1 VPTSRRGR
9 PSTSRPRCKG
19 ETITL
24 AGEDGKPFKV
34 KIPAGVADGQKIR
47 LRGRGRPSPD
57 GGSPA
62 TSSCR

>member
-1 VPTSRRGR
+1 V
-9 PSTSRPRCKG
+9 KG

-47 LRGRGRPSPD
+47 LRGRGRRRPTAAR
-57 GGSPA
+57 PA
-62 TSSCR
+62 TSS